1 MADREKVIKELEEV
15 KEYIRTRSNG
25 SGSKICRLMD
35 VCNAAIILLKE
46 QAQQINEISDE
57 YIDLGREMAKLPKV
71 VLCKDCKHGEKPPTF
86 QYYPEITWCNKHST
100 SHNDDWFCADGER
113 R

>member
-25 SGSKICRLMD
+25 SGSKKCRLMD

-46 QAQQINEISDE
+46 QDE
-57 YIDLGREMAKLPKV
+57 QKRKWLQAIADNQLAIADNQLANAPTDMMDATQHTYYDGVWNGLQMAWDILTK
-71 VLCKDCKHGEKPPTF
+71 G
-86 QYYPEITWCNKHST
+86 Q
-100 SHNDDWFCADGER
+100 
-113 R
+113 

>member
-1 MADREKVIKELEEV
+1 MADREKVIKELEET

-46 QAQQINEISDE
+46 QEKKAGKWIPVTNGRGGMECSICHDYAPSYQNGTE
-57 YIDLGREMAKLPKV
+57 YLSMYCPNCGAKMEGR
-71 VLCKDCKHGEKPPTF
+71 
-86 QYYPEITWCNKHST
+86 
-100 SHNDDWFCADGER
+100 
-113 R
+113 